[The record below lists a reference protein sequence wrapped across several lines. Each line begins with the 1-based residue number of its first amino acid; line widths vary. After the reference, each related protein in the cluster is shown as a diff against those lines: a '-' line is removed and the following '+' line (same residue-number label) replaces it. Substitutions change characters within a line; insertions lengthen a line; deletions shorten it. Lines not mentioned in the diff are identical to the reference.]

1 MKMMRIDVITAV
13 PGIFSSPLES
23 SILKRAG
30 TKGKAEFYLH
40 NLRDYA
46 YDKHRQID
54 DKPFGGGPGMVLK
67 PEPFFECIE
76 KLLQERDYNHI
87 IFTTPKGKIFD
98 QKTANKLSLAE
109 NLLFV
114 TGHYKEIDDRVRERF
129 ATDEISIGNFV
140 LTGGEIPALLMI
152 DAIVRLIPG
161 VLNDS
166 ESALN
171 DSFQDGDNI
180 EAPAY
185 TRPAEY
191 KGMKVPEVLLSGN
204 EKEINKW
211 KEEQSSIQ
219 TEKWKKLN
227 SSGVNNDR
235 SK

>member
-1 MKMMRIDVITAV
+1 MKPMRIDVISAV
-13 PGIFSSPLES
+13 PGIFSSPLNES
-23 SILKRAG
+23 IIGRAKS
-30 TKGKAEFYLH
+30 KGKAEIYIH

-46 YDKHRQID
+46 FNKHKQID

-76 KLLQERDYNHI
+76 KLLRERSYEHV
-87 IFTTPKGKIFD
+87 IFTTPKGRIFD
-98 QKTANKLSLAE
+98 QQTANRLSLSG

-114 TGHYKEIDDRVRERF
+114 AGHYKEIDDRVRETF
-129 ATDEISIGNFV
+129 ATDLISVGNYV

-171 DSFQDGDNI
+171 DSFQDGENV
-180 EAPAY
+180 EAPVY

-204 EKEINKW
+204 EKEIKKW
-211 KEEQSSIQ
+211 KEEQSRIQ
-219 TEKWKKLN
+219 TEKWIKLN
-227 SSGVNNDR
+227 TSGVNND
-235 SK
+235 